1 VKLFKV
7 TPEGNYYV
15 KKKSFLPISKK
26 DLENV
31 AFDIAY
37 VIIQCSS
44 FIIWELN
51 EKQLNN
57 KPDKYRSNY
66 NVFRNSLLEAHLL
79 FIRKLNAFFSS
90 QKSNREQDD
99 VYAFDFPGFDKVGY
113 FLEIQEKDE
122 LNLRVGHIS
131 LREARYGKKN
141 WPNYDWYIKAIE
153 KSLPFLDY
161 LIEDFFKEQN
171 DFKNKMILFKN
182 NIINTMKAI
191 KVAVTNNMSIKS
203 ITTNE
208 II

>member
-1 VKLFKV
+1 M
-7 TPEGNYYV
+7 
-15 KKKSFLPISKK
+15 KKTSFLPITRK

-37 VIIQCSS
+37 AIIQCSS

-51 EKQLNN
+51 EKQFN
-57 KPDKYRSNY
+57 KPDRYRRNH

-90 QKSNREQDD
+90 KKSNREQDD
-99 VYAFDFPGFDKVGY
+99 IYAFDFPGFDKVGY

-122 LNLRVGHIS
+122 LSLRVGHIS
-131 LREARYGKKN
+131 LREARYGKKD
-141 WPNYDWYIKAIE
+141 WPYYDWYIKAIE

-161 LIEDFFKEQN
+161 LIEDFFKEQK

-182 NIINTMKAI
+182 NIIDTMKAI
-191 KVAVTNNMSIKS
+191 KVAVTNNMSIKL
-203 ITTNE
+203 ITTDE